1 MIRGPTREKGSKG
14 DRSFKKKSQ
23 WSTSIRRLVRG
34 TDIRSRWDDLCRN
47 LRLVDLA
54 GADANAVGH
63 GLGSAE
69 SPVRWG
75 RQQQQVQRALTKVKQ
90 FIWIRAGSRRS
101 DT

>member
-1 MIRGPTREKGSKG
+1 M
-14 DRSFKKKSQ
+14 
-23 WSTSIRRLVRG
+23 RR

-69 SPVRWG
+69 SPVRCG